1 MRKMGNPVL
10 LFPFQRLPNADAQSS
25 GRGERMRIPTI
36 PLSCSEIAAAVFL
49 TEKEEGMVLYACK
62 FAICWR
68 ASCECGRI
76 LWDHVSYTHLDTHP
90 HPRNSLRLGGD
101 EGVIYPSKHGI
112 LRKIRAFSYQKFS
125 PKNFHLLLNTCMKH

>member
-1 MRKMGNPVL
+1 
-10 LFPFQRLPNADAQSS
+10 
-25 GRGERMRIPTI
+25 MRIPTI

-90 HPRNSLRLGGD
+90 HPHAAGNSLK
-101 EGVIYPSKHGI
+101 EEAPVSGVGV
-112 LRKIRAFSYQKFS
+112 RKSVQDR
-125 PKNFHLLLNTCMKH
+125 

>member
-1 MRKMGNPVL
+1 
-10 LFPFQRLPNADAQSS
+10 
-25 GRGERMRIPTI
+25 MRIPTN

-90 HPRNSLRLGGD
+90 HPHAAGNSLITHTRSPLTPTEKRKSKDAVDWKSLVSPASAGTLAGD
-101 EGVIYPSKHGI
+101 A
-112 LRKIRAFSYQKFS
+112 RR
-125 PKNFHLLLNTCMKH
+125 

>member
-1 MRKMGNPVL
+1 
-10 LFPFQRLPNADAQSS
+10 
-25 GRGERMRIPTI
+25 MRILTI

-90 HPRNSLRLGGD
+90 HPHAAGNSLR
-101 EGVIYPSKHGI
+101 P
-112 LRKIRAFSYQKFS
+112 AS
-125 PKNFHLLLNTCMKH
+125 PHRPPPFASAPPHPDSEY